1 MLQLSSRCRVAQVAP
16 DLRAMLGVPRPLHYD
31 RGDDAATNDLPP
43 YVRAASAIRR
53 RGARLVVVQDDTLAL
68 AVVDPA
74 AGSIEPV
81 LLPYGPDGA
90 RVFDDLRGNKAFKLD
105 LEACVALPDGRLVAL
120 GSGSSPRRERIVVL
134 AAPAAGSIGDTC
146 VPTIV
151 DASDWYA
158 ELRSHAE
165 AHGAELNVEGVVI
178 HGARVRVV
186 QRGHGKRP
194 DTHWNAMLDYPLE
207 AFLDWLDR
215 RGATPRACAL
225 LEVRIG
231 ASRDGIP
238 FGFTD
243 AAVLPDGSLAFLACA
258 EDSIDVRSDG
268 PVVGCRFGWIDPD
281 DLGVLVTD
289 VLGPDGRPT
298 MLKLEGIEARLDDP
312 RAFDVVADMDR
323 PEEPAV
329 HAELRVDGIGGPA

>member
-1 MLQLSSRCRVAQVAP
+1 MPQLSNRYLVAQLTP
-16 DLRAMLGVPRPLHYD
+16 DLRAVLGTSRPLRYD
-31 RGDDAATNDLPP
+31 RGAEPASGLPP

-53 RGARLVVVQDDTLAL
+53 QGARLVVVQDDTLAL
-68 AVVDPA
+68 AVLDVP

-81 LLPYGPDGA
+81 LLPDSPNGA
-90 RVFDDLRGNKAFKLD
+90 RVFDDLRGNKALKLD

-134 AAPAAGSIGDTC
+134 AAPMAGSTGDAR

-158 ELRSHAE
+158 GMRSHAE
-165 AHGAELNVEGVVI
+165 AQGAELNVEGAVI
-178 HGARVRVV
+178 QGARLRVV

-194 DTHWNAMLDYPLE
+194 NTHWNAILDFTL
-207 AFLDWLDR
+207 ADFLDWLDR

-225 LEVRIG
+225 LDVRLG
-231 ASRDGIP
+231 ASRDGVP

-243 AAVLPDGSLAFLACA
+243 AAVMQDGRLAFLACA
-258 EDSIDVRSDG
+258 EDSVDVRSDG
-268 PVVGCRFGWIDPD
+268 PILGCRFGWIDPD
-281 DLGVLVTD
+281 DASVLVTD
-289 VLGPDGRPT
+289 VLESDRRPT
-298 MLKLEGIEARLDDP
+298 VLKLEGMETRLDDP

-323 PEEPAV
+323 PEEPAL
-329 HAELRVDGIGGPA
+329 HAELRVDWVSEPA